1 MVLTQGMAV
10 LALGAAGGYALHRGL
25 HHAFRAPRLAG
36 TDDPADHGVQAQEVR
51 LPTANDKQ
59 VFGWYCP
66 PTGRFRGTPAP
77 GLVAI
82 HGWGGNADGLLPL
95 AGVLQGAGYGLLLLD
110 ARCHGRSDDDSFA
123 SLPRFAED
131 LSHGLDWLAAR
142 PEIDPT
148 RLAVMGHSVGAGA
161 ALLTGSRRRD
171 LAAVISLA
179 AFAHPEE
186 VMRRTLS
193 AWRVPYRPLGWATN
207 RYVERVIGHR
217 FRKIAPLRTVT
228 RQHAP
233 MLLMHGARDTVVPI
247 EDMERL
253 RRAAVAAGRTVE
265 SVPLPGATHDGRDA
279 DTGDSLMQEAGR
291 LIVTFLGR
299 HLPAPGAAP
308 ALPAPS
314 EAVSSATRS
323 SVPRGRNDDLDD
335 TATAS
340 A

>member
-1 MVLTQGMAV
+1 MVWVQGMTV
-10 LALGAAGGYALHRGL
+10 LALGAAGGYAVHKGLHR
-25 HHAFRAPRLAG
+25 AFRAPRLPGA
-36 TDDPADHGVQAQEVR
+36 DDPADHGVQAEGVR
-51 LPTANDKQ
+51 LVTSQGKLI
-59 VFGWYCP
+59 FGWYCP
-66 PTGRFRGTPAP
+66 PPGARARAPAP

-95 AGVLQGAGYGLLLLD
+95 AGVLQKAGYGLLLLD
-110 ARCHGRSDDDSFA
+110 ARCHGRSDDDDFA

-131 LSHGLDWLAAR
+131 LSHGVDWLRAH
-142 PEIDPT
+142 PHIDPA
-148 RLAVMGHSVGAGA
+148 RLAVLGHSVGAGA

-186 VMRRTLS
+186 VMRRTLT

-233 MLLMHGARDTVVPI
+233 VLLMHGARDAVVPI

-253 RRAAVAAGRTVE
+253 RDAAVAAGRVVE
-265 SVPLPGATHDGRDA
+265 SVTLPGATHYGTDA
-279 DTGDSLMQEAGR
+279 NTGESVLDQAGT
-291 LIVTFLGR
+291 LIHAFLAR
-299 HLPAPGAAP
+299 HLPAPGGAP
-308 ALPAPS
+308 ALPAPPR
-314 EAVSSATRS
+314 ATR
-323 SVPRGRNDDLDD
+323 PRPPHDDGHDLDD
-335 TATAS
+335 AA
-340 A
+340 AAPA